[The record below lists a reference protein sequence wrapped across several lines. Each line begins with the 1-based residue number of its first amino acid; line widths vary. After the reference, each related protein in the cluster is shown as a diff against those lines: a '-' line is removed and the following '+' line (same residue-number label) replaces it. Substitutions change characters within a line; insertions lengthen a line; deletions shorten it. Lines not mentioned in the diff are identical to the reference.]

1 VTCNGKRKSKKTEKN
16 MIQRIQ
22 TVYLILVAV
31 LMTLAAVLP
40 VAEYFDVAKNIVYQL
55 DMRGFVQLNPDGT
68 FLSAISTNPVTFIF
82 GIILVVTIMTIFKY
96 KNRKQ
101 QFRLCT
107 VNFLLIL
114 IYTIVLAVVIFVGKN
129 KLVGTELT
137 LKIPAVFSIVAL
149 ILNYL
154 AMRGI
159 AKDENLVKSMDR
171 LR

>member
-1 VTCNGKRKSKKTEKN
+1 

-114 IYTIVLAVVIFVGKN
+114 IYTIVLTVVIFVGKN

>member
-1 VTCNGKRKSKKTEKN
+1 

-107 VNFLLIL
+107 INFLLIL

-159 AKDENLVKSMDR
+159 AKDEKLVKSMDR

>member
-1 VTCNGKRKSKKTEKN
+1 

-22 TVYLILVAV
+22 TVYLILVTV

-107 VNFLLIL
+107 INFLLIL
-114 IYTIVLAVVIFVGKN
+114 IYTILLAVVIFVGKN

>member
-1 VTCNGKRKSKKTEKN
+1 

-107 VNFLLIL
+107 INFLLIL

-154 AMRGI
+154 AIRGI
-159 AKDENLVKSMDR
+159 AKDENLVKSIDILM
-171 LR
+171 

>member
-1 VTCNGKRKSKKTEKN
+1 
-16 MIQRIQ
+16 
-22 TVYLILVAV
+22 
-31 LMTLAAVLP
+31 
-40 VAEYFDVAKNIVYQL
+40 
-55 DMRGFVQLNPDGT
+55 
-68 FLSAISTNPVTFIF
+68 
-82 GIILVVTIMTIFKY
+82 
-96 KNRKQ
+96 
-101 QFRLCT
+101 
-107 VNFLLIL
+107 
-114 IYTIVLAVVIFVGKN
+114 VLAVVIFVGKN

>member
-1 VTCNGKRKSKKTEKN
+1 
-16 MIQRIQ
+16 MLQRIQ

-107 VNFLLIL
+107 INFLLIL

>member
-1 VTCNGKRKSKKTEKN
+1 

-22 TVYLILVAV
+22 TVYLMLVAV

>member
-1 VTCNGKRKSKKTEKN
+1 

-107 VNFLLIL
+107 INFLLIL
-114 IYTIVLAVVIFVGKN
+114 IYTIVMAVVIFVGKN

>member
-1 VTCNGKRKSKKTEKN
+1 

-55 DMRGFVQLNPDGT
+55 GMRGFVQLNPDGT

>member
-1 VTCNGKRKSKKTEKN
+1 

-171 LR
+171 LG

>member
-1 VTCNGKRKSKKTEKN
+1 

-22 TVYLILVAV
+22 TVYLLLVAI

-40 VAEYFDVAKNIVYQL
+40 VAEYFDIAKNIVYQL
-55 DMRGFVQLNPDGT
+55 DMRGFVQLNPDRS
-68 FLSAISTNPVTFIF
+68 FLSAISTNPSTFIY

-107 VNFLLIL
+107 INFILIL
-114 IYTIVLAVVIFVGKN
+114 VYTIVLAVVIFMGKS
-129 KLVGTELT
+129 KLTGTELT
-137 LKIPAVFSIVAL
+137 VKIPAVFSLVAL

>member
-1 VTCNGKRKSKKTEKN
+1 

-55 DMRGFVQLNPDGT
+55 DMRGFVQLNPDRT

-107 VNFLLIL
+107 INFLLIL

>member
-1 VTCNGKRKSKKTEKN
+1 

>member
-1 VTCNGKRKSKKTEKN
+1 

-22 TVYLILVAV
+22 TVYLLLVAI

-40 VAEYFDVAKNIVYQL
+40 VAEYFDIAKNIVYQL
-55 DMRGFVQLNPDGT
+55 DMRGFVQLNPDGS
-68 FLSAISTNPVTFIF
+68 FLSAISTNPSTFIYC
-82 GIILVVTIMTIFKY
+82 IILVVTIMTIFKY

-107 VNFLLIL
+107 INFILIL
-114 IYTIVLAVVIFVGKN
+114 VYTIVLAVVIFMGKS
-129 KLVGTELT
+129 KLTGTELT
-137 LKIPAVFSIVAL
+137 VKIPAVFSLVAL

>member
-1 VTCNGKRKSKKTEKN
+1 

-55 DMRGFVQLNPDGT
+55 DMRGFIQLNPDGT

>member
-1 VTCNGKRKSKKTEKN
+1 

-107 VNFLLIL
+107 INFLLIL

>member
-1 VTCNGKRKSKKTEKN
+1 
-16 MIQRIQ
+16 
-22 TVYLILVAV
+22 
-31 LMTLAAVLP
+31 
-40 VAEYFDVAKNIVYQL
+40 
-55 DMRGFVQLNPDGT
+55 MRGFVQLNPDGT

>member
-1 VTCNGKRKSKKTEKN
+1 
-16 MIQRIQ
+16 
-22 TVYLILVAV
+22 
-31 LMTLAAVLP
+31 
-40 VAEYFDVAKNIVYQL
+40 
-55 DMRGFVQLNPDGT
+55 
-68 FLSAISTNPVTFIF
+68 
-82 GIILVVTIMTIFKY
+82 MTIFKY

-107 VNFLLIL
+107 INFILIL
-114 IYTIVLAVVIFVGKN
+114 VYTIVLAVVIFMGKS
-129 KLVGTELT
+129 KLTGTELT
-137 LKIPAVFSIVAL
+137 VKIPAVFSLVAL

>member
-1 VTCNGKRKSKKTEKN
+1 

-40 VAEYFDVAKNIVYQL
+40 VAEYFDAAKNIVYQL

-107 VNFLLIL
+107 INFLLIL

>member
-1 VTCNGKRKSKKTEKN
+1 

-114 IYTIVLAVVIFVGKN
+114 IYTIVLAVIIFVGRN
-129 KLVGTELT
+129 KLTGTVLT
-137 LKIPAVFSIVAL
+137 LKIPAVFSLIAL
-149 ILNYL
+149 IFNYL

>member
-1 VTCNGKRKSKKTEKN
+1 

-22 TVYLILVAV
+22 TVYLLLVAI

-40 VAEYFDVAKNIVYQL
+40 VAEYFDIAKNIVYQL
-55 DMRGFVQLNPDGT
+55 DMRGFVQLNPDRS
-68 FLSAISTNPVTFIF
+68 FLSAISTNPSTFIY

-107 VNFLLIL
+107 INFILIL
-114 IYTIVLAVVIFVGKN
+114 VYTIVMAVVIFMGKS
-129 KLVGTELT
+129 KLTGTELT
-137 LKIPAVFSIVAL
+137 VKIPAVFSLVAL

>member
-1 VTCNGKRKSKKTEKN
+1 

-22 TVYLILVAV
+22 TVYLLLVAI

-40 VAEYFDVAKNIVYQL
+40 VAEYFDIAKNIVYQL
-55 DMRGFVQLNPDGT
+55 DMRGFVQLNPDRS
-68 FLSAISTNPVTFIF
+68 FLSAISTNPSTFIY
-82 GIILVVTIMTIFKY
+82 GIVLVVTIMTIFKY

-107 VNFLLIL
+107 INFILIL
-114 IYTIVLAVVIFVGKN
+114 VYTIVLAVVIFMGKS
-129 KLVGTELT
+129 KLTGTELT
-137 LKIPAVFSIVAL
+137 VKIPAVFSLVAL

>member
-1 VTCNGKRKSKKTEKN
+1 

-22 TVYLILVAV
+22 TVYLLLVAI

-40 VAEYFDVAKNIVYQL
+40 VAEYFDIAKNIVYQL
-55 DMRGFVQLNPDGT
+55 DMRGFVQLNPDRS
-68 FLSAISTNPVTFIF
+68 FLSAISTNPSTFIY
-82 GIILVVTIMTIFKY
+82 GIVLVVTIMTIFKY

-107 VNFLLIL
+107 INFILIL
-114 IYTIVLAVVIFVGKN
+114 VYTIVLAVVIFMGKS
-129 KLVGTELT
+129 KLTGTELT
-137 LKIPAVFSIVAL
+137 VRIPAVFSLVAL

>member
-1 VTCNGKRKSKKTEKN
+1 

-96 KNRKQ
+96 KNRRQ

-107 VNFLLIL
+107 INFLLIL

>member
-107 VNFLLIL
+107 INFLLIL

>member
-1 VTCNGKRKSKKTEKN
+1 
-16 MIQRIQ
+16 MLQRIQ

>member
-1 VTCNGKRKSKKTEKN
+1 

-31 LMTLAAVLP
+31 LMTLAGVLP
-40 VAEYFDVAKNIVYQL
+40 VAEYFDAAKNIVYQL